1 MQILE
6 LRDRVLTLP
15 ALEKRLAALT
25 QELQNANDEVSNLLR
40 QYESESRDMERMQ
53 QDSFSAFLLR
63 LIGKYEDKLEQ
74 EQREEINAKIAYD
87 RAAAHLDHLVR
98 EKDALASRIS
108 ALRADEKTY
117 QRELENRR
125 HELSGKFSQPDG
137 IRYAELEKERNAVIS
152 LMTEIEEALR
162 AASRALSTAEKIAN
176 SLDSARG
183 WATYDAFTRGGIIS
197 HMAKYSHIDEAEA
210 NFNVLSHNLQELKSE
225 LGDVQ
230 GLTVSG
236 LTEISS
242 GQRTIDFW
250 FDNIFTDLSVRGQ
263 IRDNAE
269 QVAQLITSIRN
280 AEAMLQAKL
289 RELESTLEKN
299 RRSEEE
305 LLLSISKKDLK

>member
-40 QYESESRDMERMQ
+40 QYKRESLDVERMQ

-98 EKDALASRIS
+98 EKDALAVRTS

-125 HELSGKFSQPDG
+125 HELSGKLSQPDG
-137 IRYAELEKERNAVIS
+137 IRYAELEKERNAIIS
-152 LMTEIEEALR
+152 QMTEIEEALR
-162 AASRALSTAEKIAN
+162 AASLALSTAEKIAN
-176 SLDSARG
+176 SLDSA
-183 WATYDAFTRGGIIS
+183 
-197 HMAKYSHIDEAEA
+197 
-210 NFNVLSHNLQELKSE
+210 
-225 LGDVQ
+225 Q
-230 GLTVSG
+230 G
-236 LTEISS
+236 
-242 GQRTIDFW
+242 
-250 FDNIFTDLSVRGQ
+250 
-263 IRDNAE
+263 
-269 QVAQLITSIRN
+269 
-280 AEAMLQAKL
+280 
-289 RELESTLEKN
+289 
-299 RRSEEE
+299 
-305 LLLSISKKDLK
+305 

>member
-289 RELESTLEKN
+289 RELESALEKN